1 MDVDFPWTK
10 ERSWKR
16 TGRYGRVSWH
26 WLALCFPRCHV
37 CHFIDVFR
45 VTNDRSFRQ
54 NVYVTRRNGFWQQ
67 GLEGKKKIRTS
78 CIVENV
84 PLEKIGPLWE
94 EDGRND
100 ARGKNEVKVGKG
112 IYGGGTERRHGWE
125 RKNTEEHRFRCNASY
140 VILLS
145 VNRSRVF
152 RPDINISASQSR
164 PSTFVKEG
172 RLFVKYVTAIL
183 CHSSLLFLR
192 PRLLRTIRDII
203 HDIPM
208 QRI

>member
-1 MDVDFPWTK
+1 MNGPIRSCVMTLARFMFSKVPRVPFHRRVSCY
-10 ERSWKR
+10 ERSQFSTECLRNSSKR
-16 TGRYGRVSWH
+16 I
-26 WLALCFPRCHV
+26 LAARA
-37 CHFIDVFR
+37 R
-45 VTNDRSFRQ
+45 
-54 NVYVTRRNGFWQQ
+54 G
-67 GLEGKKKIRTS
+67 GKKIRTS

>member
-1 MDVDFPWTK
+1 MSIFLERKSDFEK
-10 ERSWKR
+10 ERAD
-16 TGRYGRVSWH
+16 TV
-26 WLALCFPRCHV
+26 ALCFPKCHV

-45 VTNDRSFRQ
+45 ATDDRSFGQ
-54 NVYVTRRNGFWQQ
+54 NVYVTRGNGFWQQ
-67 GLEGKKKIRTS
+67 GLEGKKNKN
-78 CIVENV
+78 IVHRRKCAAG
-84 PLEKIGPLWE
+84 KIGLLWK

-100 ARGKNEVKVGKG
+100 ARGKNEEKVGKG
-112 IYGGGTERRHGWE
+112 IYGGGTERRHGWK
-125 RKNTEEHRFRCNASY
+125 RKNTEEHRFRCSASY

-145 VNRSRVF
+145 VNWNWVF

-172 RLFVKYVTAIL
+172 RLFVKYVTPIL

-203 HDIPM
+203 HDIPV
-208 QRI
+208 QPI